1 MEAALKGLKVLDFS
15 TLLPGPFATLYLA
28 DMGAEVVHIES
39 PTRPDLVRLMPPY
52 ANGQATAHSY
62 LNRNKQSIAL
72 DLKDPKSIELIK
84 AKISDFDIVVEQF
97 RPGVM
102 QRLGLDYADLAE
114 INPRLIYCSIT
125 GYGQT
130 GHYKDRAGHDINYLA
145 LSGISGHSGRQDSG
159 PPPMGI
165 QIADVAGGSM
175 HAITGILAAVIERYR
190 SGLGQYIDISM
201 TDCAVALNNMAA
213 AGVLAANAV
222 TAAETAH
229 LNGGSFYDYYR
240 TQDGRY
246 LSIGGLEPQ
255 FLHGLAQI
263 LDLPALATQGMSFDP
278 QDQTEIKH
286 AVASKILTKTW
297 AEWKMIFASQDV
309 CVEPVLS
316 LDEALNSQLAQERH
330 WRVEVPLQEGDT
342 MTQTQLACPI
352 KFSRSALIYTHVGKT
367 LGADNWL

>member
-1 MEAALKGLKVLDFS
+1 MFYDKAKSNISRVKTPMEAALKGLKVLDFS

-84 AKISDFDIVVEQF
+84 AKISDFDIVLEQF

-102 QRLGLDYADLAE
+102 QRLGLDYAVLAE

-165 QIADVAGGSM
+165 QIADVAGGSF
-175 HAITGILAAVIERYR
+175 HAVMGILSAVIERQR
-190 SGLGQYIDISM
+190 SGQGQYIDISM
-201 TDCAVALNNMAA
+201 TDCVVTMNNMAA
-213 AGVLAANAV
+213 AASLAGKIQQNA
-222 TAAETAH
+222 EKGH
-229 LNGGSFYDYYR
+229 LNGGTFYDYYQ

-246 LSIGGLEPQ
+246 LSVGSLEPQ
-255 FLHGLAQI
+255 FMSGLATI
-263 LDLPALATQGMSFDP
+263 LEL
-278 QDQTEIKH
+278 
-286 AVASKILTKTW
+286 
-297 AEWKMIFASQDV
+297 
-309 CVEPVLS
+309 PVLLEKGAS
-316 LDEALNSQLAQERH
+316 FAEADRQLVKQAIQDKIKSKVFRSEER
-330 WRVEVPLQEGDT
+330 R
-342 MTQTQLACPI
+342 
-352 KFSRSALIYTHVGKT
+352 VGKE
-367 LGADNWL
+367 ARIWCMSEQ